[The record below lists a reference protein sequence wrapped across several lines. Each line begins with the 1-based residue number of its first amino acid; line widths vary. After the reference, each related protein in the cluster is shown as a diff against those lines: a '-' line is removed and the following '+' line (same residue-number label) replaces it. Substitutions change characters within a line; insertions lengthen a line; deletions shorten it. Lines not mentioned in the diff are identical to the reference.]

1 MGPGRGRAGRKGHVR
16 RDQDR
21 GEDGADGGSKHP
33 EHDTLAGLDAR
44 GRLGAHPAGGSMSAG
59 SVRTVTVIGA
69 GVMGRGIALA
79 AARAGYETRVV
90 EPNAK
95 AAQSA
100 RGEVEKI
107 LAKARERGDLDEA
120 AASAAQA
127 RLTWAEGPEAAK
139 GSDLVIEAVPE
150 SVALKAE
157 LFTRLAP
164 HLGPAAVLAT
174 NTSSLSITELAAT
187 TDRPTRFLGMH
198 FFNPVHRMRLIELV
212 RGLETADDAV
222 QVAEEV
228 SRAMGKETVLV
239 RESPGFVTSRINA
252 LIGNEAFAMLEAGV
266 ASARDIDKALK
277 LGLNHPMGPFEMV
290 DLVGLDTRLS
300 ILEYLHRTLG
310 DKYRPSPLL
319 VQFVKAGRLGRKVGR
334 GVYDY
339 AE

>member
-1 MGPGRGRAGRKGHVR
+1 
-16 RDQDR
+16 
-21 GEDGADGGSKHP
+21 
-33 EHDTLAGLDAR
+33 
-44 GRLGAHPAGGSMSAG
+44 MSAG